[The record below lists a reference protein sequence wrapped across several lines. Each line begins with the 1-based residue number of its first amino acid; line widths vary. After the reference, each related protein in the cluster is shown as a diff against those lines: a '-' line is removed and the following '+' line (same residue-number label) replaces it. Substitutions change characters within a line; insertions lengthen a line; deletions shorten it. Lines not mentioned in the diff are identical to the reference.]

1 MLSPAESVV
10 LLTGILVAC
19 CCALPGCFLL
29 LRRMALLGDAISH
42 AILPGIALAFALTH
56 SRNIMVMLAGALAAG
71 LACVALIQILG
82 RPAGATGG
90 GLPEDAATAVVFPA
104 FFALGVVLIGYVAR
118 HVDLDPDC
126 VIYGSIELAPLQE
139 LAIGS
144 LRLGPRPLWILG
156 AAALINLLFV
166 TVLYKEL
173 KLACFDPDLAAL
185 LGFRPR
191 ALHWLLVMLVGGTTV
206 ACFEAVG
213 AILVVSFLV
222 LPPATAYLLTHRLT
236 GMLVLSVS
244 VGALAAVLGY
254 VLAVWINSNVAGA
267 MGWTAGLLFVC
278 AWVFAPKRGLA
289 ANLVR
294 RLRGAAEG

>member
-1 MLSPAESVV
+1 M
-10 LLTGILVAC
+10 
-19 CCALPGCFLL
+19 
-29 LRRMALLGDAISH
+29 
-42 AILPGIALAFALTH
+42 
-56 SRNIMVMLAGALAAG
+56 
-71 LACVALIQILG
+71 
-82 RPAGATGG
+82 
-90 GLPEDAATAVVFPA
+90 
-104 FFALGVVLIGYVAR
+104 
-118 HVDLDPDC
+118 
-126 VIYGSIELAPLQE
+126 
-139 LAIGS
+139 
-144 LRLGPRPLWILG
+144 
-156 AAALINLLFV
+156 
-166 TVLYKEL
+166 LYKEL